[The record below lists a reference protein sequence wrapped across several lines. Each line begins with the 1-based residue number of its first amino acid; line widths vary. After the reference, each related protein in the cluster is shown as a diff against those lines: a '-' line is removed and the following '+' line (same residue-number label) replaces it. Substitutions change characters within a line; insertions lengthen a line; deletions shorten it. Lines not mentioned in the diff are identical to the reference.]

1 MEIPV
6 RYQPRLLTPEERE
19 GYLDWSLD
27 FFTDD
32 HLLQIPYIDLT
43 LQLDV
48 TNAYGVYQRHKS
60 GRGSFFA
67 FLLWHWMQCLQN
79 HWEFRLR
86 YDNQQWYVLD
96 NPPAMVSVAIG
107 GKQRFSEMLLENV
120 VQLNYKEFS
129 ELYSEKLAQIRAGY
143 YQRAEYDTFCLACIF
158 GNLPNLRFTALS
170 VHYRRETIQG
180 QPWLYFG
187 QRYQHNERLFIPLCF
202 KIHHANT
209 DPLVLDQAIN
219 QFQARFI

>member
-107 GKQRFSEMLLENV
+107 GKQLFSEMLL
-120 VQLNYKEFS
+120 
-129 ELYSEKLAQIRAGY
+129 
-143 YQRAEYDTFCLACIF
+143 
-158 GNLPNLRFTALS
+158 
-170 VHYRRETIQG
+170 
-180 QPWLYFG
+180 
-187 QRYQHNERLFIPLCF
+187 
-202 KIHHANT
+202 
-209 DPLVLDQAIN
+209 
-219 QFQARFI
+219 

>member
-1 MEIPV
+1 MAIPP
-6 RYQPRLLTPEERE
+6 RYQPRLLTAEERE

-32 HLLQIPYIDLT
+32 RLLQIPYIDLT

-48 TNAYGVYQRHKS
+48 TNAYGVYQRQRN
-60 GRGSFFA
+60 GMGSFFA
-67 FLLWHWMQCLQN
+67 FLLWHWMHCLQGQ
-79 HWEFRLR
+79 WEFRLR

-120 VQLNYKEFS
+120 VQLSYKEFS

-180 QPWLYFG
+180 QPWFYFG
-187 QRYQHNERLFIPLCF
+187 QRYQHHDRLLIPLCF

-209 DPLVLDQAIN
+209 DPLVLDQAIS
-219 QFQARFI
+219 QFQARFV

>member
-6 RYQPRLLTPEERE
+6 RYQPRLLTPEEKA

-32 HLLQIPYIDLT
+32 RLLQIPYIDLT

-48 TNAYGVYQRHKS
+48 TNAYGVYQRHRN
-60 GRGSFFA
+60 GMGSFFA

-79 HWEFRLR
+79 HREFRLR
-86 YDNQQWYVLD
+86 HYNQQWYVLD

-107 GKQRFSEMLLENV
+107 GKERFSEMLLENV
-120 VQLNYKEFS
+120 VQLSYKEFS
-129 ELYSEKLAQIRAGY
+129 QLYSEKLAQIRAGH

-158 GNLPNLRFTALS
+158 GNLPNLKFTALS

-180 QPWLYFG
+180 QPWFYFG
-187 QRYQHNERLFIPLCF
+187 QRYWQDGKLLIPLCF

-219 QFQARFI
+219 QFQAQFI